1 MRTYS
6 LPNRPRLHL
15 HPARPRRR
23 PQPLRDRLGALVA
36 HPVRRE
42 DPDQR
47 DEHAGGAERR
57 ESREHRGGEDV
68 EGAEG
73 GV

>member
-1 MRTYS
+1 MGDS
-6 LPNRPRLHL
+6 LPHRPSLHL
-15 HPARPRRR
+15 DPARAGRR
-23 PQPLRDRLGALVA
+23 PEPLRAGERAVEPDPERG
-36 HPVRRE
+36 E

-57 ESREHRGGEDV
+57 EPRECRGGEDV